1 MRSWESFKGTFNL
14 YAKNTSGLFSIFDT
28 NSLCYFKLDYFLE
41 KCDIMNEKP
50 FSLTQIEMLMALS
63 TFIEIQEV
71 NGTLE
76 FEIFPVKIIRIMRSL
91 IEKNILRLHPRSL
104 VKQRCLNYGPFHN
117 TSCSLAAAA

>member
-1 MRSWESFKGTFNL
+1 MRSWESFKATFNL
-14 YAKNTSGLFSIFDT
+14 YAKNTIGLFTVFDT
-28 NSLCYFKLDYFLE
+28 KSLCYFKLDYFLE

-63 TFIEIQEV
+63 TFIEIQEA

-91 IEKNILRLHPRSL
+91 IEKNILRLHPFSII
-104 VKQRCLNYGPFHN
+104 KKRCLNHAAFHN
-117 TSCSLAAAA
+117 TSHSLAAAA